1 MLYFTLWSHEPALH
15 EPVYRA
21 RPLSPELDRFLPRK
35 SQKSRFLTQKLI
47 NYEHPWNAG
56 RPVYRFSP
64 KIAKQVLSQ
73 KISNSTIYRG
83 FAEKTP
89 GVFFFFSASLRS
101 AEGKIYI
108 YAPPIETNFNI
119 LKQNKKKYLKY
130 RLPLFY
136 LCSSGNLNY
145 IQKIQEKPQG
155 WVFFLIGSIKKG
167 GKKPHPL
174 GFFPRNPCIKFFS
187 GN

>member
-83 FAEKTP
+83 FAKKKP
-89 GVFFFFSASLRS
+89 RGCFFFLLASDPQIGHLKYRFFIYLILVIWIIFKRSRKSPMGCVFFSARLDQKRWKKTTPLR
-101 AEGKIYI
+101 
-108 YAPPIETNFNI
+108 
-119 LKQNKKKYLKY
+119 
-130 RLPLFY
+130 
-136 LCSSGNLNY
+136 
-145 IQKIQEKPQG
+145 
-155 WVFFLIGSIKKG
+155 
-167 GKKPHPL
+167 
-174 GFFPRNPCIKFFS
+174 FFPRYPWGFRAKNPR
-187 GN
+187 G